1 MMIELNDLIQVYPN
15 ALDKNVCEFL
25 IDFLSLIQTNK
36 KEFKMIKSQ
45 TLLN

>member
-25 IDFLSLIQTNK
+25 IDFFESNSDKQ
-36 KEFKMIKSQ
+36 ERV
-45 TLLN
+45 